1 MVVLFDKG
9 VHRRQLAEGTAAQ
22 LECGVNI
29 PRLGV
34 GYGPSG
40 QRTGTLMGCG
50 QLPVESPSPR
60 GLWVSFSDGD
70 G

>member
-40 QRTGTLMGCG
+40 QHTGTLMGCG
-50 QLPVESPSPR
+50 QLPVQTPSPEV
-60 GLWVSFSDGD
+60 LWVSVSGSDG
-70 G
+70 

>member
-22 LECGVNI
+22 LECGINI
-29 PRLGV
+29 PSLGV

-40 QRTGTLMGCG
+40 QRTGT
-50 QLPVESPSPR
+50 QLLVQSPSPEV
-60 GLWVSFSDGD
+60 LTATVSCPGNVFWSR
-70 G
+70 